1 MKKDSNIL
9 IVGHDDVVERSL
21 VQYFTAHGFEHVFS
35 SSAMA
40 MNTTI
45 QASVYDFFAQ
55 YRPEYIFLSSTRSGG
70 IAANQRQPAE
80 FIYHN
85 LESQNNIVYA
95 AWKFGAKKL
104 LYCASSCVYPRECPQ
119 PMRPEHLLTGPL
131 EKTSE
136 AYAVA
141 KIAGIKLCQAYRWQY
156 GLKAIVAIPAT
167 IYGPGSDTDPA
178 TAHVIGAL
186 IHKFV
191 EAIQDGADSV
201 TVWGSGRPRREFLY
215 ADDFVQACLCLMER
229 YDDEEIVNISAGFD
243 VPIEELAQIICE
255 VVGFHGKI
263 YFDESKP
270 DGTMRKLLDSTYLT
284 KLGWNAKVSLREGI
298 ERTYAW
304 YNNNK
309 I

>member
-9 IVGHDDVVERSL
+9 IIGHDDIIEGSL

-35 SSAMA
+35 CTAMA
-40 MNTTI
+40 MNATI

-55 YRPEYIFLSSTRSGG
+55 HRPEYIFLSSTRSGG
-70 IAANQRQPAE
+70 IEANQRQPAE

-104 LYCASSCVYPRECPQ
+104 LYLASSCVYPRECPQ
-119 PMRPEHLLTGPL
+119 PMRPEYLLAGEL

-136 AYAVA
+136 AYAIA
-141 KIAGIKLCQAYRWQY
+141 KIAGIKLCQAYRRQY
-156 GLKAIVAIPAT
+156 GLKAMVAIPAT
-167 IYGPGSDTDPA
+167 VYGPGSETDLIS
-178 TAHVIGAL
+178 AHVMGAL
-186 IHKFV
+186 IHKFT
-191 EAIQDGADSV
+191 EAIQAKTDSV
-201 TVWGSGRPRREFLY
+201 TVWGSGCPQREFLY
-215 ADDFVQACLCLMER
+215 VDDFVQACLYLMEH
-229 YDDEEIVNISAGFD
+229 YDDEEIVNIGTSLD
-243 VPIEELAQIICE
+243 VSIKELAQIIGE

-270 DGTMRKLLDSTYLT
+270 DGTMRKLLDSTYLA
-284 KLGWNAKVSLREGI
+284 KLGWRPKVSLREGI

-304 YNNNK
+304 YNNKK